1 MMTCVKFEFFSLSDG
16 EYNQLIGNIE
26 DLIEAHRRLN
36 SGLEDVRRS
45 QPRQQRLG
53 QVFLQHGAGVR
64 AAHLEYWAN
73 HPRSVF
79 SCYVG

>member
-1 MMTCVKFEFFSLSDG
+1 MCEA

-26 DLIEAHRRLN
+26 ELIEAHHRLN

-53 QVFLQHGAGVR
+53 QVFLQVQWK
-64 AAHLEYWAN
+64 YVN
-73 HPRSVF
+73 NIIF
-79 SCYVG
+79 CYSLNKYVSTARECGQPT

>member
-1 MMTCVKFEFFSLSDG
+1 MCEA

-26 DLIEAHRRLN
+26 ELIEAHHRLN

-53 QVFLQHGAGVR
+53 QVFLQVQRRIVNNIIICAS
-64 AAHLEYWAN
+64 LN
-73 HPRSVF
+73 K
-79 SCYVG
+79 YVSTARVCGQPT